1 MLKNILLIS
10 CLTIGSSAFS
20 MEMDSPTNPME
31 VSKTNYY
38 AGGVLGTLPGFGIG
52 HAVQGRWME
61 KGWIF
66 TAGEIVS
73 AAGLVYF
80 ALNLFNTLPTAKEIV
95 DNYSENS
102 ESSKPISVSTIT
114 NGALALVFL
123 TLFLSFKA
131 VETVD
136 VWSFSHHHYKV
147 AEESSH
153 PLRPSYYSYNG
164 REALG
169 LSLNF
174 KW

>member
-1 MLKNILLIS
+1 MLKKIVLVL
-10 CLTIGSSAFS
+10 CLTMSFLSFS
-20 MEMDSPTNPME
+20 MEMVSSTNSTE
-31 VSKTNYY
+31 ISKANYY
-38 AGGVLGTLPGFGIG
+38 TGGVLGVLPGFGIG

-66 TAGEIVS
+66 TAGEVVS

-102 ESSKPISVSTIT
+102 ESSKAISASTIT
-114 NGALALVFL
+114 SGALALVFL

-147 AEESSH
+147 AEGSSYQ
-153 PLRPSYYSYNG
+153 LRPSYYSYNG
-164 REALG
+164 GESLG

>member
-1 MLKNILLIS
+1 MFKKILLFL
-10 CLTIGSSAFS
+10 CLTISSLAFS
-20 MEMDSPTNPME
+20 MEMDSSTNLTE

-38 AGGVLGTLPGFGIG
+38 AGGVLGVLPGFGIG

-73 AAGLVYF
+73 ATGLVYF
-80 ALNLFNTLPTAKEIV
+80 ALGFIDGLPSAKEIV
-95 DNYSENS
+95 DHYSDDPNS
-102 ESSKPISVSTIT
+102 GSSISTGTFIK
-114 NGALALVFL
+114 GAVALVFL
-123 TLFLSFKA
+123 TLFLGFKA

-136 VWSFSHHHYKV
+136 AWSFSHHHYKV
-147 AEESSH
+147 AEESSYQ
-153 PLRPSYYSYNG
+153 LKPSYYSYNG
-164 REALG
+164 ADAVG